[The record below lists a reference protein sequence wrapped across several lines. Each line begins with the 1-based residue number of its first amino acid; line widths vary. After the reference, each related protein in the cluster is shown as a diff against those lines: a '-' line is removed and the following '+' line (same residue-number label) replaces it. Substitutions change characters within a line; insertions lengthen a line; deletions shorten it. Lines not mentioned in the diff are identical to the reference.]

1 MPPQGRP
8 PRVPDEELVATIR
21 EQMSLDNPVVT
32 TAEVTAAVDLSQ
44 RAVQNRL
51 RDLHEGDEIAA
62 KTVGARG
69 RVWWIPEQLTRLT

>member
-8 PRVPDEELVATIR
+8 PRVPDDELVATIR
-21 EQMSLDNPVVT
+21 DQMALDNPVVT
-32 TAEVTAAVDLSQ
+32 TAEVTAAVDLSR

-51 RDLHEGDEIAA
+51 RDLHDRGDIAA

-69 RVWWIPEQLTRLT
+69 RVWWLPDQLRQLS